1 MNNVDPVWIR
11 ENPMLSSQFLFCKVV
26 KYIQYSKYYSIVYIQ
41 YKFLHQIH

>member
-11 ENPMLSSQFLFCKVV
+11 ENPMLICKVV